1 MLRATMPDGCVKVRK
16 NTPVNCLTCPLC
28 FNLLTEA
35 TTICL
40 CLHTFCRACLYQKLE
55 DDRKNCC
62 PVCNVYLGS
71 CPEEKLRPDNNL
83 QAIRM
88 KVFPVK
94 KSSAFESKSRTPMLT
109 KRKER
114 SLSSISAT
122 STVIRD
128 DKLATRA
135 ALRKSIRSKEVN
147 NKFRNKKDV
156 KGVIKNPC
164 SSSSPEGSNKL
175 SKVSKKM
182 TSGNKTAY
190 EPHTHPECSFNMQDK
205 CPEWEGLNVLA
216 ETADRA
222 ENLNMDLLVSA
233 IDVNN
238 EKNLPTNNTGK
249 LKSRAQD
256 LKSDKSNT
264 NVNAE
269 YHSVHSKK
277 ISPNSDV
284 AVKINDSKMPYVE
297 ASIANRSP
305 VNTLR
310 RLYPV
315 WFVLLAC
322 RNKKRVPYPQIPNRY
337 IRIKDRNVP
346 VSCINK
352 YLVQKLNLRHESEV
366 EVMCCGQAAPP
377 NATLNE
383 LVDIW
388 VRSEPDIDG
397 SSSDVHNFVMVLTYR
412 RR

>member
-1 MLRATMPDGCVKVRK
+1 MSNGCVKIRK
-16 NTPVNCLTCPLC
+16 KTPVDCLTCPLC
-28 FNLLTEA
+28 FNLFTEA

-40 CLHTFCRACLYQKLE
+40 CFHTFCRACIYQKLE
-55 DDRKNCC
+55 GDRKNCC

-83 QAIRM
+83 QAIRI

-94 KSSAFESKSRTPMLT
+94 KSSAFENKSRTPMLT

-122 STVIRD
+122 STVIRGN
-128 DKLATRA
+128 KPATRA
-135 ALRKSIRSKEVN
+135 ALQKSIMSKEVN
-147 NKFRNKKDV
+147 IKFCTKKDV
-156 KGVIKNPC
+156 KGVIKNPG
-164 SSSSPEGSNKL
+164 SSSSHEGSKKL
-175 SKVSKKM
+175 SKVSKQR
-182 TSGNKTAY
+182 TSGNKTAL
-190 EPHTHPECSFNMQDK
+190 EPQTHPECSFNMQDK

-216 ETADRA
+216 ETANRA
-222 ENLNMDLLVSA
+222 EKSNIDLLVSA
-233 IDVNN
+233 IDLNKEEN
-238 EKNLPTNNTGK
+238 PPTNNTGRLK
-249 LKSRAQD
+249 RSSWGLKSG
-256 LKSDKSNT
+256 KSNR
-264 NVNAE
+264 NVNDE
-269 YHSVHSKK
+269 YHSVHSEKT
-277 ISPNSDV
+277 SPISDV
-284 AVKINDSKMPYVE
+284 AVRINDSKMPYGE

-305 VNTLR
+305 DNTLR

-322 RNKKRVPYPQIPNRY
+322 RDKKRVPYPQIPKRY

-352 YLVQKLNLRHESEV
+352 YLMQKLNLRHESEV

-377 NATLNE
+377 NAMLNE

-388 VRSEPDIDG
+388 VRSESSIDG
-397 SSSDVHNFVMVLTYR
+397 SSSDVHDFVMVLTYR